1 MESKL
6 ANALPILASA
16 YGQQFGVTVRIGGD
30 GAWTNGSTIQIPL
43 IQDPELKDVV
53 LGYLVHEAAH
63 VRLTNFRVFGNTSG
77 ILRNLVNILEDVRIE
92 RGMYEG
98 DYPGTKRT
106 LSAVWEFGCLKNT
119 PEEVAQAANLA
130 SLFSNYLLTRVRQ
143 EQFGLEITRPHLE
156 SIQSA
161 LEKELPAGFFVRLDV
176 LLDQHFDSMASTS
189 DAVHLAQAMLDALK
203 QAEEEANQEKSQ
215 QEQQSNEGSSES
227 DSDTDSGNSDG
238 SDGDSQENS
247 SDGAGN
253 SDGSDDDAQADS
265 DGNGSGDS
273 GSEEGDSDGNT
284 GSGGSSDSDTDSGEA
299 DAESNAPNQ
308 GGADCDGETDSS
320 SGQQPQSGDSSETSD
335 GNGAGGGE
343 KSLSEQILSES
354 DLPGDMM
361 DNIRRALG
369 EQATE
374 EQQSDPTGGT
384 RNVDLDSRLGDE
396 VSVEDHQRQLDGSDT
411 LKDGVLGSAKL
422 RAQMVGLLQAQSRSR
437 TSHREYGK
445 RFDTKRLARA
455 MAGERQIWKHKEEK
469 SMVDTSVHILLDTS
483 GSMGEDQRIA
493 NSATVSLALA
503 ISAIPKAD
511 VAVSIFPGFNAA
523 VSPLIKR
530 KAAVRPNIPRFAVR
544 AGGGTPMAEAMF
556 YAARELSVVSGRNRK
571 VMIVITDGAP
581 NDGASVNY
589 INQLVE
595 SEIDVYAI
603 GIRAEAVRHYFKNYQ
618 VISEVGQLQSAL
630 FGLAKEFLNVA

>member
-16 YGQQFGVTVRIGGD
+16 YGQQFGVTVKIGGD
-30 GAWTNGSTIQIPL
+30 GAWTDGSTIQIPL
-43 IQDPELKDVV
+43 IQDPELRDVV

-63 VRLTNFRVFGNTSG
+63 IRMTDFRAYGETSG
-77 ILRNLVNILEDVRIE
+77 VLQRLVNILEDVRIE
-92 RGMYEG
+92 RGMYES
-98 DYPGTKRT
+98 DYPGTKST
-106 LSAVWEFGCLKNT
+106 LSAVWAFGGTKRT
-119 PEEVAQAANLA
+119 PEEAAQADNLA
-130 SLFSNYLLTRVRQ
+130 SLFTNYLLRRVRQ
-143 EQFGLEITRPHLE
+143 EQFGLEITRPHLA

-176 LLDQHFDSMASTS
+176 LLDQHFNSMASTR
-189 DAVHLAQAMLDALK
+189 DAVHLAKAILEALK

-215 QEQQSNEGSSES
+215 QEQESNDGSSES
-227 DSDTDSGNSDG
+227 DSESGSGNSDG
-238 SDGDSQENS
+238 SDGDSQEDS
-247 SDGAGN
+247 SGGAGN

-265 DGNGSGDS
+265 DDSSGNGSGDS
-273 GSEEGDSDGNT
+273 CSEESNSDDT
-284 GSGGSSDSDTDSGEA
+284 GSGGSSDSNTDSGEA
-299 DAESNAPNQ
+299 SDS
-308 GGADCDGETDSS
+308 DSS

-335 GNGAGGGE
+335 GKGAGGGE
-343 KSLSEQILSES
+343 KSLSEQIVSET

-369 EQATE
+369 EQAQE
-374 EQQSDPTGGT
+374 EQQNDPTGGT
-384 RNVDLDSRLGDE
+384 RNVDLDSRVGDE
-396 VSVEDHQRQLDGSDT
+396 VSVEDHQRKLDGSDT
-411 LKDGVLGSAKL
+411 LKDGVLGSSKL

-483 GSMGEDQRIA
+483 GSMGDDQRIA

-511 VAVSIFPGFNAA
+511 VAVSIFPGFNAM

-618 VISEVGQLQSAL
+618 VITEVGQLQSAL